1 MKKSSYIKPDANDDA
16 NILSEPAMVYGY
28 VNQSNYE
35 PALIERVDETVSR
48 PQKILQPDHHLRSAI
63 TADELIKRI
72 HEDKRR
78 KFPA

>member
-1 MKKSSYIKPDANDDA
+1 MQIVSSTEFATHHQKYLDLARREQLLVNDGKYTFRIVFDTPQR
-16 NILSEPAMVYGY
+16 E
-28 VNQSNYE
+28 
-35 PALIERVDETVSR
+35 
-48 PQKILQPDHHLRSAI
+48 QKILQPDHHLASAI

>member
-1 MKKSSYIKPDANDDA
+1 MQVVSSTEFATHQQKYFDLARREQLLVNDG
-16 NILSEPAMVYGY
+16 NYLFRIT
-28 VNQSNYE
+28 YE
-35 PALIERVDETVSR
+35 PTVR
-48 PQKILQPDHHLRSAI
+48 EQKILQPDHHLATAI